1 MELASTALIK
11 DVSITSIFI
20 NFLGS
25 KTLRDIYLDKRSLKS
40 LNCNLVNSS
49 KAFLNLLTKR
59 SKRKRDKFK

>member
-20 NFLGS
+20 NLLGS

-49 KAFLNLLTKR
+49 ETFLNLLTKR

>member
-49 KAFLNLLTKR
+49 ETFLNLLTKR